1 MLRLLDKD
9 FWVGLSMLLA
19 ASIYW
24 IEADKIR
31 ISPLDGPV
39 NAAGLPKSL
48 AYALGGLAL
57 ILVFRSAAS
66 AALQYRSGVQA
77 LAPDVP
83 AGERMKPHLRAAG
96 MLAIG
101 IGYLLTVSW
110 LGYIATIIALLLAV
124 SVYNGARLN
133 LRAIAFAVC
142 GGVFFHI
149 FFVEF
154 LGIPLPAGA
163 ILEPLLG

>member
-1 MLRLLDKD
+1 MKLPDRDL
-9 FWVGLSMLLA
+9 WVGLGMLLA

-24 IEADKIR
+24 FEASKIR

-57 ILVFRSAAS
+57 LLIVRSLVSAAVGAH
-66 AALQYRSGVQA
+66 AAAQNQA
-77 LAPDVP
+77 NASILNLL
-83 AGERMKPHLRAAG
+83 KPHLRAIG

-101 IGYLLTVSW
+101 IGYLLVVSW
-110 LGYIATIIALLLAV
+110 LGYAATIVALLLAV
-124 SVYNGARLN
+124 SLYNGARLN
-133 LRAIAFAVC
+133 LRTGAFAVC
-142 GGVFFHI
+142 GGIFFHF

-154 LGIPLPAGA
+154 LGIPLPPGA
-163 ILEPLLG
+163 IFGHLLG